1 MAIMI
6 QCAWCIVS
14 RWSLWKI
21 VCRASMNVAK
31 HSENRN
37 TKEPME
43 PTT

>member
-6 QCAWCIVS
+6 QCAWCMVS

-21 VCRASMNVAK
+21 VWRASMNVAK
-31 HSENRN
+31 HSENKN
-37 TKEPME
+37 TKEPIE